1 MKFGLIYDFRNPAQ
15 WRRPWVEFYERMLG
29 LAVESETLGYD
40 HVWLTEH
47 HFVDDGYLP
56 SIVPVAAAIAAR
68 TKRIRIGSD
77 IMILPFQDPVRIAED
92 LAVVDI
98 LSGGRFD
105 LGVGQ
110 GYRAEEFRAIGM
122 ERRERHARTRESVE
136 LIQKLWTEA
145 DVRFEGR
152 YFRVDGVTIS
162 PRPVQQPHIPI
173 WIGARTE
180 KAMLRAARAGHHLTT
195 TLGPDLS
202 QLWRRALTE
211 CGRKPEDANMMGL
224 TPAFVAPTSDE
235 AWAAVQDHLHYQM
248 KLYADWLGEAND
260 AEGDQH
266 VWDYERAEDVR
277 KSEFGQSL
285 PIGTAEEVS
294 AKLETI
300 VAQTAPT
307 HMALL
312 MHFPG
317 ADPERTSRSMRLFAE
332 RVMPEFRGRP

>member
-1 MKFGLIYDFRNPAQ
+1 MKFGLIYDFRNPAR

-29 LAVESETLGYD
+29 LAVESEALGYD

-122 ERRERHARTRESVE
+122 DRRERHARTRESVE
-136 LIQKLWTEA
+136 LIQRLWTEE
-145 DVRFEGR
+145 DVRFDGR

-162 PRPVQQPHIPI
+162 PRPVQRPHIPI

-180 KAMLRAARAGHHLTT
+180 KAMRRAARAGHHLTT

-202 QLWRRALTE
+202 QLWRRALVE
-211 CGRKPEDANMMGL
+211 CGRTPEDAHMMGL

-266 VWDYERAEDVR
+266 VWDFERAEDVR
-277 KSEFGQSL
+277 KSELGQAL
-285 PIGTAEEVS
+285 PIGTPEEVR
-294 AKLETI
+294 AKLATI

-317 ADPERTSRSMRLFAE
+317 ADPELTSRSMRLFAE
-332 RVMPEFRGRP
+332 RVMPALRGGR